1 MKIIIFLTGIFCLA
15 IGNII
20 LNEYEHDS
28 ATTLGLLLIIL
39 GVSGLIVGLMIT
51 SPL

>member
-1 MKIIIFLTGIFCLA
+1 MIVIVFIVSILCLA